1 MNLRRFSATHDV
13 KQLVHKLPGER
24 IIVQKFVLKDP
35 KCSVSE

>member
-1 MNLRRFSATHDV
+1 MNLKRFSAAHDV